1 MDESRLDELNHL
13 HDSGKLGDAEYHDAV
28 VSLASGKGDRK
39 PVGQKTKM
47 AIVAVAIVAVV
58 AVVAAVVMNT
68 PPTGMSR
75 GVWDASREALSTA
88 ENAEQSGTIYSTS
101 VTSSLK
107 SSKTS
112 AESSDSGS
120 SQDQTAITAIGQIA
134 TGSQVGS
141 KGMVD
146 SGISMLEH
154 TLK

>member
-1 MDESRLDELNHL
+1 
-13 HDSGKLGDAEYHDAV
+13 
-28 VSLASGKGDRK
+28 
-39 PVGQKTKM
+39 
-47 AIVAVAIVAVV
+47 
-58 AVVAAVVMNT
+58 
-68 PPTGMSR
+68 
-75 GVWDASREALSTA
+75 VWDASREALSTA

-154 TLK
+154 ALK